1 MKYKL
6 IFVAILLLSIFL
18 RFYKLGSFPPGF
30 TWDEAAIGYNAW
42 GILTVHRDEW
52 LSRMPLSFR
61 SFGDYKSPL
70 AIYITAVSEKTFR
83 PTAYSLMFPTP
94 VSGFLFFFSS
104 YFLFS

>member
-6 IFVAILLLSIFL
+6 IFIFILLSAVFL
-18 RFYKLGSFPPGF
+18 RFWKLGTFPPGF

-52 LSRMPLSFR
+52 LLRTPLSFR

-70 AIYITAVSEKTFR
+70 AIYLTAVSEKVFG
-83 PTAYSLMFPTP
+83 PTVYAVRFP
-94 VSGFLFFFSS
+94 VALASVFLVIAS
-104 YFLFS
+104 Y